1 MTKLVL
7 NYGIS
12 ASVTVTDAYIW
23 PEYKK
28 INYVL
33 TKRKGIVFLRPKRGQ
48 DGEKT
53 RK

>member
-1 MTKLVL
+1 MTKLVIK
-7 NYGIS
+7 YGVS

-33 TKRKGIVFLRPKRGQ
+33 TQSKGIAFNRPKGGQ
-48 DGEKT
+48 NGKKT

>member
-1 MTKLVL
+1 MTKLVI

-12 ASVTVTDAYIW
+12 GSVTVTDAYIW

-33 TKRKGIVFLRPKRGQ
+33 AKGEGIVVLRSKRGQ
-48 DGEKT
+48 DDEKT